1 VPKGATK
8 EQFMMMLQ
16 NLLAERFKLTL
27 HRETKELPLY
37 ALVVAK
43 NGPKLKESVDPPP
56 ATDGSARP
64 DAAGAGY
71 GGPPP
76 GPGPGFG
83 PPPGPPPGD
92 GGMPRPQM
100 GKDGFPQ
107 LPPGAGRG
115 AVMMMMIN
123 GRARMIGNG
132 QPISKLADALS
143 RQLGRPV
150 VDQTGLKANYDFSLD
165 FDPEGG
171 MGGHGRMMMPGPPHG
186 GEGDG
191 PGANPPE
198 SENPGLF
205 TALQEQLGLKLEQK
219 KGPLELLV
227 VDHSEKVA
235 AEN

>member
-1 VPKGATK
+1 
-8 EQFMMMLQ
+8 
-16 NLLAERFKLTL
+16 
-27 HRETKELPLY
+27 
-37 ALVVAK
+37 
-43 NGPKLKESVDPPP
+43 
-56 ATDGSARP
+56 
-64 DAAGAGY
+64 
-71 GGPPP
+71 
-76 GPGPGFG
+76 
-83 PPPGPPPGD
+83 
-92 GGMPRPQM
+92 M

-123 GRARMIGNG
+123 GRARMMGNG

-150 VDQTGLKANYDFSLD
+150 VDQTGLKGNYDFTLD

-171 MGGHGRMMMPGPPHG
+171 MGGRGRMMMPGPPHG
-186 GEGDG
+186 GDGDG
-191 PGANPPE
+191 PAANPPE

-219 KGPLELLV
+219 KGPLDLLI